1 MESRYSISQELKQ
14 QLNEMGYSRRAM
26 KEIAKWLP
34 IEYGFREFFLHVFLF
49 ANLN

>member
-1 MESRYSISQELKQ
+1 MESRYSISQELKR
-14 QLNEMGYSRRAM
+14 QLNEMGYSHRAV

-34 IEYGFREFFLHVFLF
+34 IEYGVREFFLHALLF